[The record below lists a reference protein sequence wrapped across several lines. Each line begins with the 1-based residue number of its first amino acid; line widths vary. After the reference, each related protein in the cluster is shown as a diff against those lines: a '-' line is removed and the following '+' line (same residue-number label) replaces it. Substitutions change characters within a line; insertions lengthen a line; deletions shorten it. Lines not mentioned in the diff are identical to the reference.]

1 MPQTSSHSARS
12 SGRSNGTPAGA
23 AAQRAAAMTV
33 SDQAIAQRAY
43 EKFLARGGAHGFDQE
58 DWTEAERELT
68 AEARGA

>member
-1 MPQTSSHSARS
+1 MPQTSSQSARPTA
-12 SGRSNGTPAGA
+12 RPNGTPAGA

-33 SDQAIAQRAY
+33 SSQAIAQRAY
-43 EKFLARGGAHGFDQE
+43 EKFLARGGAHGSDQE